1 MTRKESKPKSG
12 ASKRAKHTPGRWL
25 IAELKFASHRQVDQI
40 IRNEETRIVA
50 KVPKFHGDPNAPPE
64 AEGHANARLI
74 CAAPDL
80 LATAKKVS
88 AIIAEWAETC
98 GDELGWAKGDE
109 KDQAINAFVAAISKA
124 EGRK

>member
-1 MTRKESKPKSG
+1 MTTKESKPKSE
-12 ASKRAKHTPGRWL
+12 SQQPEYTPGPWRMSSGMVETVTGIP
-25 IAELKFASHRQVDQI
+25 IAWMDREPGNGTLPVERD
-40 IRNEETRIVA
+40 
-50 KVPKFHGDPNAPPE
+50 
-64 AEGHANARLI
+64 ANARLI

-80 LATAKKVS
+80 LETAKKVS